1 MIIKSLNN
9 LTETAPKTYL
19 SNTEAAGTTVFRL
32 RNSNGIGSAW
42 AIQIGETGE
51 ETAEVLLLSGTPSGT
66 LGTSTAA
73 SRYEHPADTPL
84 YGIKWNQV
92 VFERSTAGTSGTATA
107 ITDGTV
113 TITPDNYDPATKK
126 GYTLFDDTTGSVSYA
141 YRTYFR
147 NSSIPLTS
155 SESDWIVVTPNF
167 YSLAILRD
175 RVKNS
180 LWNAE
185 FVTDNTVDN
194 WINEWKDEMTNA
206 LVSVNEDYAIGT
218 VGVGFGTNG
227 LGTVTTTDFKQPRK
241 MEITYDA
248 GVTYTLS
255 TKQHL
260 NEFDPNQTYLSSH
273 PYHNWQG
280 DNIFKIQPADSGGT
294 AIVYFYRLG
303 TPMVNDTDELPFP
316 MRGYTKSFVDY
327 GLGKAY
333 QKDGKPNEANTRFA
347 DAFAQKQMFVNQ
359 STPRDKTSTEMIEL
373 VENVSSE
380 EDLIY

>member
-1 MIIKSLNN
+1 MIVRQANN
-9 LTETAPKTYL
+9 LTIDAPKTYL
-19 SNTEAAGTTVFRL
+19 ANAEAAGTTVYRVKNTTGL
-32 RNSNGIGSAW
+32 TNGW
-42 AIQIGETGE
+42 AVQLGETGQDRS
-51 ETAEVLLLSGTPSGT
+51 EVI
-66 LGTSTAA
+66 LGTNTNVGTITGAA
-73 SRYEHPADTPL
+73 SDFEHPADLPV
-84 YGIKWNQV
+84 YFIKYNQV
-92 VFERSTAGTSGTATA
+92 VFQRSTTGTAGTAAPITNGTIEISA
-107 ITDGTV
+107 DSPY
-113 TITPDNYDPATKK
+113 TI
-126 GYTLFDDTTGSVSYA
+126 FDDTSGSVSYA
-141 YRTYFR
+141 YKTYFR
-147 NSSIPLTS
+147 NSTLAVNST
-155 SESDWIVVTPNF
+155 ESDWIVIAPTF
-167 YSLAILRD
+167 YSLSVLRD
-175 RVKNS
+175 RVKS
-180 LWNAE
+180 KLWNSE
-185 FVTDNTVDN
+185 FVTDNTIDD

-241 MEITYDA
+241 MEITYDG

-280 DNIFKIQPADSGGT
+280 DNVFKVQPADSGGT
-294 AIVYFYRLG
+294 AVVYFYRLG

-327 GLGKAY
+327 GLGQAY
-333 QKDGKPNEANTRFA
+333 QKEGNKPSEAQAKFNEANL
-347 DAFAQKQMFVNQ
+347 QKQMFVNQ
-359 STPRDKTSTEMIEL
+359 STPRDKSSTEMVEL